1 MMNNRNVEK
10 RIQSAYRDIA
20 PDILDSV
27 LSDCTE
33 QKGATI
39 VMMEQKKTYPALK
52 RLAAL
57 AAAFAVV
64 LLGAFGIYSYRE
76 EHTVASRITLDVNP
90 GIEIHVNKAEKV
102 LAVNPMNKDAETV
115 IGTMDFTGSSLEVTV
130 NALIGS
136 MLRNGYLSEAANSI
150 LVTVDHSDSAQGL
163 ALQTKL
169 MTEINEILANHH
181 ISGAVLGQT
190 VNDTEELR
198 QLSDRYGITEGKARL
213 IHQIVTQNT
222 LYSFEQLVPLTINEL
237 NLISETGSMK
247 LDNIQSIGTASA
259 SAYISEDEAKA
270 AALAHAGISEAE
282 ALRLRCGLDWEDGRM
297 IYEVEFEAAGW
308 ECSYEIDAKTGA
320 ILQHE
325 KEADD
330 DGASAP
336 SPVPEQNSSFIG
348 ASAAKKAAYAHAGVS
363 ASAVR
368 NCVCALD
375 REHGIHVYDIEFEAN
390 GWEYEY
396 EINALDGSIVKYS
409 KEQEDEKPTPTQPAL
424 SQPSPT
430 RPTPTQPT
438 PSKPA
443 QEGSLIGASAAK
455 AAALTHAGVSAAA
468 AKDLECELERENG
481 KAFYEI
487 SFEVGA
493 SEYEYVIDAVNG
505 NVLRYHKETDED
517 DEEPQKPTPTQPAPT
532 QPAPTQPAPPSEPAL
547 IGTAAAKAA
556 ALAHAGVSAAE
567 VKDLECELEKEN
579 GKVSYEV
586 SFETDDYE
594 YEYVIDA
601 QTGAVIRFTREADD

>member
-409 KEQEDEKPTPTQPAL
+409 KEQEDEKPTPTQPAS

-532 QPAPTQPAPPSEPAL
+532 QPAPPSEPAL

>member
-336 SPVPEQNSSFIG
+336 SPVPEQNFSFIG

-409 KEQEDEKPTPTQPAL
+409 KEQDDEK
-424 SQPSPT
+424 
-430 RPTPTQPT
+430 PTPTQPT

-517 DEEPQKPTPTQPAPT
+517 DEEPQKPTPTQPAPAQPAPT

>member
-20 PDILDSV
+20 PDILDAV

-409 KEQEDEKPTPTQPAL
+409 KEQEDEKPTPTQPAS

-556 ALAHAGVSAAE
+556 ALVHAGVSAAE